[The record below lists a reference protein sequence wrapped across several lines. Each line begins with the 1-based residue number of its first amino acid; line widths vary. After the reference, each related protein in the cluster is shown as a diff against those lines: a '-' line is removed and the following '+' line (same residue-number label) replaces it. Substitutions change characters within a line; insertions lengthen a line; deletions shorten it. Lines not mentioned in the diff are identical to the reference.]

1 MDQLEVMAGPRVA
14 TGSLAPV
21 LTSWGQRRPGTSTGR
36 RPEPGLAR
44 PGTLPA
50 SPTTRF
56 VRVLWEK
63 ARGSG
68 REGKDK
74 KMIRNITGGKAGV
87 FPPKLKEASSSEL
100 WGFVYKLGFGVLPS

>member
-44 PGTLPA
+44 LRTLPVPVA
-50 SPTTRF
+50 ARVRACAGATGESARKREVAGRRGKKRKRFTT
-56 VRVLWEK
+56 
-63 ARGSG
+63 
-68 REGKDK
+68 
-74 KMIRNITGGKAGV
+74 
-87 FPPKLKEASSSEL
+87 
-100 WGFVYKLGFGVLPS
+100 